1 MLFPTTPS
9 LNPQTPRK
17 DKDATPTVPT
27 TPRQAALAER
37 IRQRALATPSGK
49 TTTVTL
55 SYDAETNVTRTAD
68 LTAAQ
73 LRRRCLLARLPD
85 AAETLL
91 AMFVTRR
98 VIPLRE
104 ASRVIVSASR
114 VTAGEAEDEVRM
126 LAELCPKF
134 LRLRVVEREEWV
146 ERGSGVVT
154 GKVVGPLS
162 PGGSKLPKSPGGS
175 RALASPA
182 KKPPPSPS
190 AKVPATPSRTKAP
203 ATPARAA
210 QPPVSPSRLRTPGTS
225 TSTTP
230 QKGKEVEVFGLKEVR
245 EVVRRELEAGVH

>member
-1 MLFPTTPS
+1 MTPS
-9 LNPQTPRK
+9 FNPQTPRK
-17 DKDATPTVPT
+17 DKDATPSVPT

-55 SYDAETNVTRTAD
+55 SYDAETNVARTAD
-68 LTAAQ
+68 LTPEQ

-91 AMFVTRR
+91 AVFANRR

-104 ASRVIVSASR
+104 ASRVVVSASR
-114 VTAGEAEDEVRM
+114 VTMGEAEDEVRM
-126 LAELCPKF
+126 LAELCPKL

-146 ERGSGVVT
+146 ERGSGIIT
-154 GKVVGPLS
+154 GKVAGPLS
-162 PGGSKLPKSPGGS
+162 PGGSKMPKSPGGG
-175 RALASPA
+175 RTLASPA
-182 KKPPPSPS
+182 KKPPASPS
-190 AKVPATPSRTKAP
+190 AKILATPSRTKAP

-210 QPPVSPSRLRTPGTS
+210 QPPSPSRLRTPGTS
-225 TSTTP
+225 TSATP
-230 QKGKEVEVFGLKEVR
+230 QKGKPADVFGLKEVR